1 MQKVLESKKQQKAT
15 PLQMK
20 YSQLVNL
27 LMGMMHQTKDDNKT
41 STVKQGRKRVY
52 PDSDGLETGLVG
64 ISNLFAQFLESEKEN
79 ANTMAGIGK
88 ALAHGVE
95 VQQRASSNKSQ
106 LFDGFDIEQVVI
118 WLSVSLVEI
127 L

>member
-95 VQQRASSNKSQ
+95 VQQRASSNKS
-106 LFDGFDIEQVVI
+106 
-118 WLSVSLVEI
+118 
-127 L
+127 